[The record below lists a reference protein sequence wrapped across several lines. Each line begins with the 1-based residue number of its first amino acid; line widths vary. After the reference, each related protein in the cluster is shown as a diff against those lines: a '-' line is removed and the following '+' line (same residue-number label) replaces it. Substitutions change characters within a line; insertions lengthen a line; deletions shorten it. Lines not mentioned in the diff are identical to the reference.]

1 MTAVTEQKAILLF
14 KLKKEAREAITHREL
29 KGNEKTSLFSV
40 KIVLLVFLC
49 TLRVPDALNR
59 GEISRFGED
68 AVLAKPLQQRGVQP
82 GLRFPFSAADV
93 GRTTVLPP
101 EVVGRAAARAAAA
114 VPRFRRSAAGGHIF
128 CRVQKDLEEEKIHIV
143 TYFSNMT
150 KNTHKI
156 MLKIVLQI
164 SGTRA
169 RIKKYIIGLIV

>member
-1 MTAVTEQKAILLF
+1 LTVVTEQRAIILF
-14 KLKKEAREAITHREL
+14 KLKKEAREAIIHRKL
-29 KGNEKTSLFSV
+29 SGNEKKSLFQLKLFFSYSC
-40 KIVLLVFLC
+40 VLSG
-49 TLRVPDALNR
+49 VPDALHR

-128 CRVQKDLEEEKIHIV
+128 CRVQKDLEEEKIQIV